1 MLAFDMGKDERAYRQ
16 EVGRIAEIGIRAIDD
31 SRGDEM
37 FALSVVMGACD
48 ASPWMNRQDD
58 VLRISGPQTL
68 AKAQMEYAVA
78 IAEAPHEVITD
89 PVARHR
95 HFALAV
101 LSIDVMAEMFA
112 ISERQ
117 GFSAA

>member
-1 MLAFDMGKDERAYRQ
+1 
-16 EVGRIAEIGIRAIDD
+16 
-31 SRGDEM
+31 
-37 FALSVVMGACD
+37 
-48 ASPWMNRQDD
+48 
-58 VLRISGPQTL
+58 
-68 AKAQMEYAVA
+68 MEYAVA